1 MRDNEWPFGW
11 TLLERAANK
20 KSTSRVRFDPERVA
34 TFLLRLSSPRR
45 QVFDD
50 KEKLIGPITT
60 RVENSRGFS
69 RRGSVIAGPSYPGE
83 EIFRELVEIHGQ

>member
-34 TFLLRLSSPRR
+34 TFLLRPPKLPEEASFRR
-45 QVFDD
+45 
-50 KEKLIGPITT
+50 
-60 RVENSRGFS
+60 
-69 RRGSVIAGPSYPGE
+69 
-83 EIFRELVEIHGQ
+83 